1 MADPTPTAARKIKI
15 LHLITKLPYGGAQ
28 DNTLLSIAGM
38 DRAVYE
44 VDIASSPGGA
54 WDERAR
60 AVARRRLTIHH
71 LQRQMAPAHDLLA
84 VAEIVQLLRRERY
97 DILHTHSSKAGL
109 LGRIAG
115 RIARVPLVIH
125 TVHGFPFNDLT
136 FSPRTRQLYLQLER
150 LGARLSDQLIMV
162 AELNRQEAL
171 ARGVG
176 RAEQMTVIHSGI
188 DLTRFNALPSQAD
201 ARRQL
206 DLPPKAFI
214 AGTVARIAACN
225 GPDLLAE
232 AALDLTNRHPN
243 LHFLVAGDGKLFPQL
258 QARLEGQPRIQ
269 LLGFR
274 PDVPQ
279 ILAALD
285 AFVST
290 NLWGGLGRAIT
301 EALAAGLPTV
311 AFPVNGVP
319 ELIQPGRT
327 GLHAPIGDAARLADG
342 VSWILA
348 NPAAA
353 RQLGENGRALVYG
366 DFSAQRMV
374 TDLDLLYRRLL
385 AARGAPVS
393 RLTAPDA

>member
-1 MADPTPTAARKIKI
+1 MSAARRVRI

-28 DNTLLSIAGM
+28 DNTLLSIAGL
-38 DRAVYE
+38 DRAVYD

-54 WDERAR
+54 WDGRAR
-60 AVARRRLTIHH
+60 AVARRRLSVHNMQH
-71 LQRQMAPAHDLLA
+71 QMAPARDLLA
-84 VAEIVQLLRRERY
+84 IAELVRLLRRERY

-115 RIARVPLVIH
+115 QLARVPLIIH
-125 TVHGFPFNDLT
+125 TVHGFPFNDQT
-136 FSPRTRQLYLQLER
+136 FSARTRQLYLWLER

-171 ARGVG
+171 AHGVG

-188 DLTRFNALPSQAD
+188 DLTRFSPLPAQAA
-201 ARRQL
+201 ARRRL
-206 DLPPKAFI
+206 NLPPDAFV
-214 AGTVARIAACN
+214 AGSIVRIAACN

-232 AALDLTNRHPN
+232 TALTLVKRYPQ
-243 LHFLVAGDGKLFPQL
+243 LHFLIAGDGKLFPQL
-258 QARLEGQPRIQ
+258 QAQLANQPRIH
-269 LLGFR
+269 LLGYR
-274 PDVPQ
+274 DDVPA

-290 NLWGGLGRAIT
+290 NLWGGLGRSIT

-319 ELIQPGRT
+319 ELIQPGKT
-327 GLHAPIGDAARLADG
+327 GLHAPVGDASALADQ
-342 VSWILA
+342 VSWIMA
-348 NPAAA
+348 HPEAAS
-353 RQLGENGRALVYG
+353 QLGENGRALVYS

-385 AARGAPVS
+385 TSAGDPLP
-393 RLTAPDA
+393 RLASPDA

>member
-1 MADPTPTAARKIKI
+1 MSATRRVRI

-28 DNTLLSIAGM
+28 DNTLLSIAGL
-38 DRAVYE
+38 DRAVYD
-44 VDIASSPGGA
+44 VDIASSPGGD

-60 AVARRRLTIHH
+60 AVARQRLSLHQ
-71 LQRQMAPAHDLLA
+71 LQHQMAPARDLLA
-84 VAEIVQLLRRERY
+84 IAELVRLLRRERY

-115 RIARVPLVIH
+115 RVARVPLVIH
-125 TVHGFPFNDLT
+125 TVHGFPFNDQT
-136 FSPRTRQLYLQLER
+136 FSPRVRQLYLWLER

-188 DLTRFNALPSQAD
+188 DLTRFSALPDQAE
-201 ARRQL
+201 ARRRL
-206 DLPPKAFI
+206 NLPTDAFV
-214 AGTVARIAACN
+214 AGSIVRIAACN
-225 GPDLLAE
+225 GPELLAE
-232 AALDLTNRHPN
+232 TALTLVKRHPQ
-243 LHFLVAGDGKLFPQL
+243 LHFLIAGDGKLFPQL
-258 QARLEGQPRIQ
+258 QSQLADQPRIH
-269 LLGFR
+269 LLGYR
-274 PDVPQ
+274 DDVPD

-290 NLWGGLGRAIT
+290 NLWGGLGRSIT

-319 ELIQPGRT
+319 ELIQPGKT
-327 GLHAPIGDAARLADG
+327 GLHAPVGDAAALADQ

-348 NPAAA
+348 HPAAA
-353 RQLGENGRALVYG
+353 RQLGEKGRALVY
-366 DFSAQRMV
+366 
-374 TDLDLLYRRLL
+374 
-385 AARGAPVS
+385 
-393 RLTAPDA
+393 